1 MGADGSGLRAEEDGA
16 AAALAA
22 GTESDSGS
30 PAMLGGAPQCP
41 KAPSTEAEHGVQRA
55 EPGC

>member
-16 AAALAA
+16 AAALAV

-30 PAMLGGAPQCP
+30 PAMLDGALQCP
-41 KAPSTEAEHGVQRA
+41 KAPSTEAEHGV
-55 EPGC
+55 